1 MTKAYAYLRVSGKGQ
16 VKGDGLVLLDPA
28 IRVDAGRTARA
39 GFAKSLSVEQNRT
52 DNAFE
57 SRP

>member
-28 IRVDAGRTARA
+28 IRVDAGRTAR
-39 GFAKSLSVEQNRT
+39 GWIREVTKR
-52 DNAFE
+52 
-57 SRP
+57 